1 MVEPDTRLGS
11 VDSVSAAETG
21 APFDELVSTLKK
33 AVAAL
38 REAKVPYLL
47 GGGLAIWA
55 RGGPERDHDLDFL
68 VKEEDSQRALQALV
82 DAGMKP
88 ERPPEDWLF
97 KAYDGNGVQV
107 DLIFRPS
114 ENPVTD
120 QMIGRGDEL
129 EVMAIKVNVVAAGDV
144 LVSKLLAL
152 REHELDFDTLIEMT
166 RSVREQVDWQDV
178 RERTQ
183 HSPFARAFFTL
194 AEGLELVEPR
204 RERTATS

>member
-68 VKEEDSQRALQALV
+68 VKEEDSERALQALV

>member
-68 VKEEDSQRALQALV
+68 VKEEDSERALQALV

-166 RSVREQVDWQDV
+166 RSVREQVDWHDV